1 MRTKPDINSNPRALG
16 AFRVQFMPASLGR
29 VAQLEFEP
37 EGGKM
42 SAILKST
49 MALALLSG
57 TVYAA
62 QPPDVVG
69 SDTEGNTAMGA
80 EALHNLTSGYY
91 NTASGLNA
99 LFSNTTGSY
108 NTASG
113 SNALYSN
120 TTGTHNTASGY
131 EALYFTTTGIED
143 TGVGYGALHTN
154 TTGKENT
161 ALGNEA
167 LYP

>member
-42 SAILKST
+42 SAILKWT

-69 SDTEGNTAMGA
+69 TLLWRVKAAVNRLGKQ
-80 EALHNLTSGYY
+80 
-91 NTASGLNA
+91 
-99 LFSNTTGSY
+99 
-108 NTASG
+108 
-113 SNALYSN
+113 
-120 TTGTHNTASGY
+120 
-131 EALYFTTTGIED
+131 
-143 TGVGYGALHTN
+143 GVVR
-154 TTGKENT
+154 
-161 ALGNEA
+161 
-167 LYP
+167 